1 MEKNFRIGIWIDQN
15 DFPETG
21 GGFSY
26 TQRLV
31 NAIDKRE
38 FDQSLEIYFVGF
50 NLKSNFKKKT
60 INLPYTENYFSSKI
74 VNFCHKF
81 FGINIKRNDISKIQ
95 AKSNELLKEN
105 HIELIF
111 YPDPYVRIENF
122 PYIILNWDLGHKS
135 SFAFPELSM
144 NNQYK
149 FRSRNCIKNLNEAI
163 FVCCESER
171 GKTEVEKYLQIN
183 PDRLKILPIF
193 PGKIIEESIIEEM
206 PAWFNQNH
214 FFFYPAQFWSHKNHY
229 NLILGFNEML
239 KKSEYKNFDLILT
252 GSDKGNL
259 DYIKN
264 IIESLKLSDRIRIT
278 GFIKNEE
285 LKWLYRNAVG
295 LVYPS
300 FLGPTNMPLLE
311 ANALGCNIACSNL
324 GGHIELLGKSAI
336 YFDPKSPQSI
346 CKAMIETYN
355 SRATIKDKIDLNL
368 NDNISILNQIFIDSI
383 PIRRTWGFFD
393 KIK

>member
-1 MEKNFRIGIWIDQN
+1 MGKPFRVGIWIDEN
-15 DFPETG
+15 DLPETG

-31 NAIDKRE
+31 NAIDNRE
-38 FDQSLEIYFVGF
+38 FDQSLEIYFIGF
-50 NLKSNFKKKT
+50 NLEANFKKKT
-60 INLPYTENYFSSKI
+60 INLPYKKNYLSSKI
-74 VNFCHKF
+74 VNFLHKF
-81 FGINIKRNDISKIQ
+81 FRINIERNNFSKIQ
-95 AKSNELLKEN
+95 DKSKALLEEN

-111 YPDPYVRIENF
+111 YPDPHVRIENF
-122 PYIILNWDLGHKS
+122 PYIMVNWDLGHKS
-135 SFAFPELSM
+135 SLAFPEFSM

-149 FRSRNCIKNLNEAI
+149 FRSRNAIKNLNEAI
-163 FVCCESER
+163 FVCCESEQ
-171 GKTEVEKYLQIN
+171 GKAEIEKYLQIN

-193 PGKIIEESIIEEM
+193 SGKIIEDSIIEEM
-206 PAWFNQNH
+206 PAWFNQNQ
-214 FFFYPAQFWSHKNHY
+214 FYFYPAQFWPHKNHY

-259 DYIKN
+259 DYIKS

-285 LKWLYRNAVG
+285 LKWLYKNAVG

-324 GGHIELLGKSAI
+324 SGHQELLGKSAV

-346 CKAMIETYN
+346 CEAMIETYN

-393 KIK
+393 KIR